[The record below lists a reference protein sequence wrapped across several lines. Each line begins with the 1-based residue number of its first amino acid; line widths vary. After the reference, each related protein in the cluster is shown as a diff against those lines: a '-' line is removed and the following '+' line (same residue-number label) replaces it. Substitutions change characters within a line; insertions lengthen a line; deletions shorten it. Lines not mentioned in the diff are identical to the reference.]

1 MVIQQ
6 HISSA
11 YAKFSFFFVIG
22 HFIYFE
28 KLLLFEDTKYRKI
41 DATIEVPNTPRKL
54 KAFIKVIPSILA
66 WKEAVIS
73 FALNSN

>member
-1 MVIQQ
+1 M
-6 HISSA
+6 SPA
-11 YAKFSFFFVIG
+11 YAKFSFFFVMG

-28 KLLLFEDTKYRKI
+28 KLLLFEDTMYRKI
-41 DATIEVPNTPRKL
+41 DAIIEVPNTTRKL

-66 WKEAVIS
+66 WKKAVLS